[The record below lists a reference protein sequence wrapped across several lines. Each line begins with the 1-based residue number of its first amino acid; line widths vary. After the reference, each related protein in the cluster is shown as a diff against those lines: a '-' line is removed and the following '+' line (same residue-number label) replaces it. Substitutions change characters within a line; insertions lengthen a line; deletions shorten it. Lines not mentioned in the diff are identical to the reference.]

1 MFKEAYHPKAYL
13 SSRRNVRLGVATRT
27 KIILRLEARESS
39 VQDIA
44 QSTEL
49 SSKTV
54 RHHLHLLEAE
64 RILLRTAKK
73 PYVWGLTGAGQ
84 QRIT

>member
-13 SSRRNVRLGVATRT
+13 SSRRNVRLGVVART
-27 KIILRLEARESS
+27 KIILRLETSESS
-39 VQDIA
+39 VRDIA
-44 QSTEL
+44 QSTQL
-49 SSKTV
+49 SSATV
-54 RHHLHLLEAE
+54 RHHIHLLEAE
-64 RILLRTAKK
+64 RILLRTGKK